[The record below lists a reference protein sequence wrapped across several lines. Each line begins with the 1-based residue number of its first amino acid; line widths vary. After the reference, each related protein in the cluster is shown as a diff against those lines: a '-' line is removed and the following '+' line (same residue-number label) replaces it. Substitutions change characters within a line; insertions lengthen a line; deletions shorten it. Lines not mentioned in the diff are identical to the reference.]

1 MDSGKI
7 PNQPKPVETTEK
19 PDAATVTSVHDGK
32 PSISDEDAFKSVEE
46 VLRKEKSDDDKSALN
61 EDIKFF
67 EFIKYFE
74 RAQKLGI
81 GKATTSYH
89 GGVHIVNSNV
99 SNSGSIT
106 GNDQLNS
113 QYDRGGSK
121 DEIFAN
127 TVESIFDKDEN
138 LESRSFMIALAALNG
153 CSYHVVLEA
162 SQYLQSIIEPTIEK
176 SV

>member
-1 MDSGKI
+1 MDSGKT
-7 PNQPKPVETTEK
+7 PKQPKPSETIEK
-19 PDAATVTSVHDGK
+19 PDIDTVISAPDGK
-32 PSISDEDAFKSVEE
+32 ASISDEDAFKSVEE
-46 VLRKEKSDDDKSALN
+46 ILRKEKSDDDKSELN

-106 GNDQLNS
+106 GNDQLNN
-113 QYDRGGSK
+113 QYDEGGNI
-121 DEIFAN
+121 DEIFTD

-138 LESRSFMIALAALNG
+138 LESRSFMVALAALNG

-162 SQYLQSIIEPTIEK
+162 SHYLQSIIEPSVEK